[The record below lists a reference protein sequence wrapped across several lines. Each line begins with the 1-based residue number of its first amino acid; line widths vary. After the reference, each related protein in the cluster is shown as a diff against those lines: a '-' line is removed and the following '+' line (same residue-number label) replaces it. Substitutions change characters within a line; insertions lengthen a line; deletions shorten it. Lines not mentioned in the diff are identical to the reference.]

1 MPRVV
6 HIIGNGDL
14 CQLYNNKERKG
25 LKINCNLPPFQIPDV
40 YASVIVDFKMMRAIN
55 EGSVIIHG
63 EWICGMRPK
72 IYCERNPNFY
82 TKYSTQIKE
91 FYTPL
96 PKYAGNYTNFN
107 CGHVATHYAASKLKA
122 DRIHMYGF
130 DSIFDFN
137 LRSYSDLVLNSDR
150 DNMNNMRLSSNWR
163 PIWTAMFK
171 EFENTEFVLHHNHGD
186 FKIPVSKNVRAEV
199 YSKK

>member
-1 MPRVV
+1 MPRVA
-6 HIIGNGDL
+6 HIIGNGDNTV
-14 CQLYNNKERKG
+14 LYQKKERKG
-25 LKINCNLPPFQIPDV
+25 LKINCNLPPFAVPDV
-40 YASVIVDFKMMRAIN
+40 YASVMVDFKFMRALQ
-55 EGSVIIHG
+55 EGSIALPG

-72 IYCERNPNFY
+72 IFCDKNPAFFQ
-82 TKYSTQIKE
+82 KHAHQIKE

-107 CGHVATHYAASKLKA
+107 CGHVAVHYAASKLKA
-122 DRIHMYGF
+122 DRVHMYGF

-150 DNMNNMRLSSNWR
+150 ENMNNMRLSSNWR
-163 PIWTAMFK
+163 PIWTEMFK
-171 EFENTEFVLHHNHGD
+171 EFKNTEFVLHHTHGD
-186 FKIPVSKNVRAEV
+186 FKIKISENVRAEV